1 MPSVI
6 IPSLAQSLRH
16 AVELKCSR
24 SYIIKGKV
32 SEVNCD
38 GPGVSY
44 AFNWTV
50 TPLDEQEKANGE
62 EKTLNTQSTQLY
74 LERNSLAYGPFIVRF
89 YVSRYGVTKATV
101 MTYGVIKIVA
111 SPLVARIAGGNLVT
125 KGFTQSVVLDASSSY
140 DPDVGTYRRD
150 GIVFTWLCRLVGE
163 TWPSQD
169 LHSLPDISLTPGSG
183 TGCFGTGIGKLPSQH
198 TPEKFTISSGVLTVD
213 RSYEFVI
220 LLSKGDRKR
229 TATQIVQIIP
239 GDPPNILLRYGGY
252 GSNIRDTGRTYGIRV
267 EHTGYGSNIRDTG
280 RTYGIRVART
290 YGIRVEHTGYGS
302 NIRDTGRTY
311 GIRVEHTGY
320 GSNIRDTGRT
330 YGIRVEHTGYWSNIR
345 DTGRTY
351 GIRGRTYEIR
361 VEHTGYGSNIRDTGR
376 TYGILVEHTG
386 DGCRADTVYTWTM
399 YKEIDSSG
407 GHSVWQKLENL
418 QSFLMSKA
426 SSPGFVINTTNA
438 PPFGGE
444 CSISPQN
451 GEALSTNFQ
460 LKCRDWSDTET
471 PLKYQFRYR
480 KADGAYVLLYHGAE
494 KTTTCQLPAGMTS
507 NDNFVD
513 IEVFISDSFG
523 ATNST
528 NIRAKVTPKQL
539 APNTTLAS
547 TLESMSVGQSS
558 DMANM
563 LKTGNVDGAT
573 QLANAVLDT
582 IVTLSTDTQEKSNV
596 FAQIVASILDQT
608 ADIKVENIET
618 LTQVSS
624 IVASATKNDAI
635 LSQETQSSSL
645 RILKDLSNVLS
656 VKSRDDDQ
664 QSGDLDKGGQNIL
677 YGIGNIWNAASKHA
691 RIDSAQKTQPSGK
704 ANRAKSQSIALAKE
718 SAILVKQVSNT
729 LLSRMTAG
737 EKPTVVKTIHMS
749 VVLSRNKPF
758 DVGGSQI
765 TDDKTSF
772 TLPAAEQLFGSRL
785 SSLSTVDIQLVATP
799 HNPFSWDSTSSR
811 VTSSVISLACMDN
824 TGSDID
830 ISNLKSPIVMTIPRT
845 NTSSQDPA
853 EKKTFLKPSSGDT
866 MQYRRVSVDI
876 AGSSLQMKIE
886 IASVEVTVVVFVKLR
901 DRPTVDNY
909 DYKTKV
915 PDVSRCQA
923 GQSSNSCSRDP
934 YVNIPGSVFSNK
946 GTYVIGLLYQE
957 SETTE
962 PQARRVRRSC
972 GGTGRQKRSC
982 VEIRDPP
989 TTPPPKNVTMIP
1001 VYDPARDLNISVS
1014 ASLSSCLYW
1023 SKSLQKWT
1031 SDGCEDGPHIKLS
1044 PFNTAS
1050 YEITIETGLWY
1061 QCGTTANVAMTI
1073 TGTENQSDVI
1083 TIFHED
1089 FPERRLFGRGNID
1102 KFIIHTPSSLG
1113 ELVCIRIWHDNSGS
1127 SPSWFL
1133 REIQIQDLSSYREWE
1148 FPCNRW
1154 LDVIK
1159 DDGSLERTIPR
1170 SQTKTG
1176 QNQSIKEKTTN
1187 GFAEEHLWISVI
1199 ARSPQ
1204 TYFTRVQRATC
1215 CLSLLFSA
1223 MIANAM
1229 FYNIG
1234 GKTEKTFQVGPLQF
1248 SLRQIII
1255 GMESSLVVAPLNLL
1269 IVQLFKIASKLRRE
1283 QEKSPGFDYDVISK
1297 RRSSSE
1303 EELLGKRER
1312 SSRLSNFVKFT
1323 AYLLSFVC
1331 VVVSGTF
1338 TIFYSMQWGTDLSTQ
1353 WLTSMIVSLVQDL
1366 FVIQP
1371 TKIIVVVVIVTL
1383 LTQKCSRK
1391 TKCESLVST
1400 TAKQS
1405 TAQRYQVEKD
1415 AQLDCELQPLSE
1427 DKKRI
1432 HKERKIKEMK
1442 LMSTAKE
1449 IALYVLFLILLCLV
1463 CYGPRTKHGFL
1474 MNNALKQD
1482 FAADFEEVTDDQ
1494 SFYEWL
1500 GESLI
1505 PGLYATSWYNKQV
1518 VTNKAYINNKRSIL
1532 LGMPRMKQVRVQ
1544 QVAKFKCSFFKDT
1557 WNWLDIFLVLLSVST
1572 VTTQLIKGL
1581 YTSGVIRQIH
1591 ANPYS
1596 DLSFDYVVMAIDIED
1611 PLIAL
1616 LMFVSTLKLLKL
1628 TKLHMRIIV
1637 ISSAMNISMKSLIPF
1652 SIIFT
1657 VILLAYAQLG
1667 ILIFGREDAAFSTIY
1682 DALATELQMFIGG
1695 GSDLWILEKKNRVLG
1710 PLYIVSF
1717 MVFMG
1722 FILMNVFVAILYEA
1736 QANQRKNVASLE
1748 NEFEFLDFMK
1758 TKIMS
1763 IFNGSKVKV
1772 EDSYGRTSS
1781 IVPEIEVSEGE
1792 LKEET
1797 RPSLSSSK
1805 ADLPPETKPKKHR
1818 EPRSA
1823 TRINTMFPL
1832 EKKQTPVGKVKRKK
1846 KKKKKKISSQDNI
1859 FLIHDRIKKLTFWLD
1874 ILEME
1879 LTDEDMQVT
1888 QMVLQLVESNG
1899 GTPNIPTP
1907 PPSQSSS
1914 VSTGKSPEIFDNNRR
1929 ESTTLTLSN
1938 LIFTSK
1944 GDSEEQLQLVSRAQ
1958 GLARLVIAALDL

>member
-1 MPSVI
+1 MYLDDISF
-6 IPSLAQSLRH
+6 LFLLRCN
-16 AVELKCSR
+16 A
-24 SYIIKGKV
+24 
-32 SEVNCD
+32 NCD
-38 GPGVSY
+38 PT
-44 AFNWTV
+44 TV
-50 TPLDEQEKANGE
+50 NPSSKF
-62 EKTLNTQSTQLY
+62 S
-74 LERNSLAYGPFIVRF
+74 LE
-89 YVSRYGVTKATV
+89 VTC
-101 MTYGVIKIVA
+101 
-111 SPLVARIAGGNLVT
+111 
-125 KGFTQSVVLDASSSY
+125 Q
-140 DPDVGTYRRD
+140 
-150 GIVFTWLCRLVGE
+150 
-163 TWPSQD
+163 
-169 LHSLPDISLTPGSG
+169 
-183 TGCFGTGIGKLPSQH
+183 
-198 TPEKFTISSGVLTVD
+198 
-213 RSYEFVI
+213 
-220 LLSKGDRKR
+220 
-229 TATQIVQIIP
+229 
-239 GDPPNILLRYGGY
+239 
-252 GSNIRDTGRTYGIRV
+252 
-267 EHTGYGSNIRDTG
+267 
-280 RTYGIRVART
+280 
-290 YGIRVEHTGYGS
+290 
-302 NIRDTGRTY
+302 
-311 GIRVEHTGY
+311 
-320 GSNIRDTGRT
+320 
-330 YGIRVEHTGYWSNIR
+330 
-345 DTGRTY
+345 
-351 GIRGRTYEIR
+351 
-361 VEHTGYGSNIRDTGR
+361 
-376 TYGILVEHTG
+376 G

-426 SSPGFVINTTNA
+426 SSPGFVVQPDKLEGGTTYRCKIQVYTPGRVKTSNEYRLTTNA

-853 EKKTFLKPSSGDT
+853 EKKTFFKT
-866 MQYRRVSVDI
+866 KQRRHD
-876 AGSSLQMKIE
+876 A
-886 IASVEVTVVVFVKLR
+886 LR

-1001 VYDPARDLNISVS
+1001 VYDPARDLNIS
-1014 ASLSSCLYW
+1014 
-1023 SKSLQKWT
+1023 
-1031 SDGCEDGPHIKLS
+1031 DGPHIKLS

-1204 TYFTRVQRATC
+1204 TYFTR
-1215 CLSLLFSA
+1215 
-1223 MIANAM
+1223 
-1229 FYNIG
+1229 
-1234 GKTEKTFQVGPLQF
+1234 F

-1748 NEFEFLDFMK
+1748 NEVEFLDFMK

-1772 EDSYGRTSS
+1772 EDS
-1781 IVPEIEVSEGE
+1781 EE
-1792 LKEET
+1792 KEE
-1797 RPSLSSSK
+1797 
-1805 ADLPPETKPKKHR
+1805 E
-1818 EPRSA
+1818 E
-1823 TRINTMFPL
+1823 
-1832 EKKQTPVGKVKRKK
+1832 EEV
-1846 KKKKKKISSQDNI
+1846 SSQDNI

-1888 QMVLQLVESNG
+1888 QMVLQLESNG
-1899 GTPNIPTP
+1899 GSPNIPTP

-1938 LIFTSK
+1938 LNFTSK
-1944 GDSEEQLQLVSRAQ
+1944 GDSEEQLQLVFPRPGPCAAGNSRFRPVVL
-1958 GLARLVIAALDL
+1958 GRVGVNKFVNRLRGINENQSS